1 MSDTGQDKAR
11 AGARAGA
18 LGALAEAG
26 LLELETARQ
35 VAIDN
40 GVCVRPLAFRVT
52 DRHSGAD
59 RVVNVACGARLESK
73 CPPCAKRM
81 RQLRAAQCREGWHLE
96 AEPEIEPGP
105 GSPWDGRA
113 SETGSGT
120 AGGAA
125 IVPAREV
132 DEDERAWL
140 HQFRDEL
147 RALRDAAMAAG
158 RADEAGDW
166 AAALAGHEAEMRA
179 LGVWSDGG
187 DASGGAQTDSGTDD
201 GTAGAVSSRR
211 VRSTRR
217 RQDAPALPK
226 RVMRATTL
234 GRTFTGR
241 DGKVFRPSLFVT
253 LTLPSYGR
261 VRDGAPVDPDGY
273 DYQRAARDALHFAKL
288 VDRLVQNLRRVAGF
302 EVQYFASVEPQRRL
316 APHLH
321 MAIRGT
327 IPRAELRRVIA
338 ATYHQVWWPP
348 TGVVV
353 FEGDHLPVW
362 REEVGYLDPATGE
375 VLPTWEE
382 ALDALGADPDATP
395 LHVIRFGE
403 QADIQGVLAGTPDAD
418 MRVRYLTKYLTKSL
432 GDPLND
438 DPGEGADG
446 KRAARARRAHAR
458 RLLEVLR
465 WEPCSPGCA
474 NWLRFGVQPKNARA
488 GMVPGLCRGKA
499 HRAAYLGYAGRRV
512 LVSRKWTGKT
522 LGGYQRARR
531 AWVLEALGIA
541 EQEASEPGR
550 YVWQQ
555 LKPDDP
561 RLGSLAVRL
570 LRMVA
575 ERQRGRERIA
585 DAQANEPTGEGGQS
599 FGNGLARGPSPHRA
613 EAAGHAGQGSA

>member
-1 MSDTGQDKAR
+1 M
-11 AGARAGA
+11 
-18 LGALAEAG
+18 
-26 LLELETARQ
+26 ETARQ
-35 VAIDN
+35 VAIDA
-40 GVCVRPLAFRVT
+40 GVCIRPLAFRVT
-52 DRHSGAD
+52 DRHSEAD

-81 RQLRAAQCREGWHLE
+81 RQLRAAQCWEGWHLE
-96 AEPEIEPGP
+96 AEPEIEPAA
-105 GSPWDGRA
+105 GSDRNGTSEGA
-113 SETGSGT
+113 SGET
-120 AGGAA
+120 AGDAA

-140 HQFRDEL
+140 RQFRDEL
-147 RALRDAAMAAG
+147 HGLRDAAMAAG
-158 RADEAGDW
+158 RAEEAGDW

-179 LGVWSDGG
+179 LGVWPDGG
-187 DASGGAQTDSGTDD
+187 DASGEAQAASGD

-261 VRDGAPVDPDGY
+261 VKDGAPVDPDGY

-375 VLPTWEE
+375 VLPTWEQ

-395 LHVIRFGE
+395 LHLIRFGE

-432 GDPLND
+432 GNPLNE

-446 KRAARARRAHAR
+446 KRAVRARRAHAR

-541 EQEASEPGR
+541 DQEGSDPGR

-561 RLGSLAVRL
+561 RLGSLAMRL

-575 ERQRGRERIA
+575 ERQRGRELI
-585 DAQANEPTGEGGQS
+585 AQAGTAEEGGHS
-599 FGNGLARGPSPHRA
+599 FGNGGARGPSPHRG
-613 EAAGHAGQGSA
+613 EAATQLGQGSA